1 MGDVTVQ
8 WTPEMRLHAQSPDH
22 IAFQIESTPALGIG
36 KSGPFRRALSDG
48 IEVPSRATPGGNRDV
63 IR

>member
-1 MGDVTVQ
+1 MQ

-36 KSGPFRRALSDG
+36 KSDLFRRTLSNN
-48 IEVPSRATPGGNRDV
+48 IEVPLRGPLAGIET
-63 IR
+63 